1 MRARIADRS
10 GLRLFRAIVKAQGGD
25 VRVVDEPDRLAR
37 AKLARGIAS
46 PRDGFVSRLDAR
58 RIGHAGVLVGAG
70 RAYKEQE
77 LDYGAGLALV
87 KKVGDRVRRGE
98 TLAVLHAADGAR
110 LDAGEREY
118 RAALEISSRA
128 PRRAPTNMAKLYVSD
143 HPLVQDKLARLRD
156 KSTAPEDFRG
166 LMAEVALLLGGEVLK
181 GVRTRKSSVQTPL
194 KSSPAVVLDQ
204 PLAFVAVL
212 RAGLGMTP
220 GLLQLAPKAA
230 IGHIGLYRNEETL
243 NPVRYYVRLPKRLSE
258 HFVVLC
264 DPMLATGGSA
274 SESIHILKTD
284 GAKQIALL
292 TLLSSKRG
300 VERIQRDHP
309 DVPVFTAAVDAVLNS
324 KGYIVPGLGDA
335 GDRLFNT

>member
-1 MRARIADRS
+1 M
-10 GLRLFRAIVKAQGGD
+10 
-25 VRVVDEPDRLAR
+25 P
-37 AKLARGIAS
+37 KL
-46 PRDGFVSRLDAR
+46 
-58 RIGHAGVLVGAG
+58 H
-70 RAYKEQE
+70 
-77 LDYGAGLALV
+77 
-87 KKVGDRVRRGE
+87 
-98 TLAVLHAADGAR
+98 
-110 LDAGEREY
+110 
-118 RAALEISSRA
+118 
-128 PRRAPTNMAKLYVSD
+128 VSD

-156 KSTAPEDFRG
+156 KATAPEDFRR
-166 LMAEVALLLGGEVLK
+166 LMAEVAMIIGAEVLK
-181 GVRTRKSSVQTPL
+181 GVRTRKATVQTPL
-194 KSSPAVVLDQ
+194 KPSPAVVLDQ

-220 GLLQLAPKAA
+220 GLLELAPKAA

-243 NPVRYYVRLPKRLSE
+243 NPVRYYVRLPKKLSE

-292 TLLSSKRG
+292 TLLASKRG
-300 VERIQRDHP
+300 IERIHRDHP
-309 DVPVFTAAVDAVLNS
+309 DVPVFTAAVDAVLNG